1 MSEPV
6 DDPEG
11 VLELRV
17 EQLRREADGVL
28 SVTLADPEGGLL
40 PAWEPGAHIDLELPW
55 DDGGTGGAE
64 ARLVR
69 QYSLCGDPADRF
81 TYTVAVLREHDSS
94 GGSAFVHDELRPGDL
109 VEVGGP
115 RNHFALVPAERY
127 LFVAGGIGITPILP
141 MIRAAEAA
149 GTAWTLAYGGRR
161 RETMAFLGDLAAH
174 GDRVRVVVEAES
186 GPLDLDAVLSGPR
199 EGTAVY
205 CCGPAG
211 LLDAVEARCDPA
223 RADDAWPEGALHIE
237 RFQAKAFDVD
247 PARERPFQV
256 VCARSEVTVQVPAG
270 RSITDCLDG
279 AGIAVPTACR
289 EGICGS
295 CETKILD
302 GVAEHRDSL
311 LTRAEQ
317 EAGQTLM
324 VCVSR
329 ARSER
334 LVLDL

>member
-1 MSEPV
+1 MTE
-6 DDPEG
+6 DDTEEG

-28 SVTLADPEGGLL
+28 SVTLADPDGGLL
-40 PAWEPGAHIDLELPW
+40 PAWEPGAHIDLELP
-55 DDGGTGGAE
+55 G
-64 ARLVR
+64 LVR

-81 TYTVAVLREHDSS
+81 TYTVAVLREAASR
-94 GGSAFVHDELRPGDL
+94 GGSALIHDELRPGDL

-141 MIRAAEAA
+141 MIAAAEAA
-149 GTAWTLAYGGRR
+149 GAAWRLAYGGRR
-161 RETMAFLGDLAAH
+161 RATMAFLDRLAAY
-174 GDRVRVVVEAES
+174 GDRVDVVVEAED
-186 GPLDLDAVLSGPR
+186 GPLDLAALLGTPR
-199 EGTAVY
+199 HGTAVY
-205 CCGPAG
+205 CCGPEG
-211 LLDAVEARCDPA
+211 LLDAVEERCA
-223 RADDAWPEGALHIE
+223 AGWPEDALHLE
-237 RFQAKAFDVD
+237 RFKAKTFDVD
-247 PARERPFQV
+247 PSAERAFEV
-256 VCARSEVTVQVPAG
+256 ICARSQLTVPVPAA
-270 RSITDCLDG
+270 RPIVDCLDE
-279 AGIAVPTACR
+279 AGVSVPTACR

-295 CETKILD
+295 CEVKILD

-311 LTRAEQ
+311 LSHAEQ

-329 ARSER
+329 SRSDR

>member
-1 MSEPV
+1 VNEPL
-6 DDPEG
+6 DDPEEG

-17 EQLRREADGVL
+17 EQLRREAEGVL

-40 PAWEPGAHIDLELPW
+40 PEWEPGAHIDLEFS
-55 DDGGTGGAE
+55 G
-64 ARLVR
+64 LVR

-81 TYTVAVLREHDSS
+81 TSKVAVLREPDPA
-94 GGSAFVHDELRPGDL
+94 GGSAYADDEAPPGDPAA
-109 VEVGGP
+109 VGGP

-127 LFVAGGIGITPILP
+127 LFIAGGIGITPMLP
-141 MIRAAEAA
+141 MIGATEAA
-149 GTAWTLAYGGRR
+149 GAGWRLAYGGRR
-161 RETMAFLGDLAAH
+161 RETMAFLGELARY
-174 GDRVRVVVEAES
+174 GDRVDVVVEAER
-186 GPLDLDAVLSGPR
+186 GPLDLDALLGAPR

-211 LLDAVEARCDPA
+211 LLDAVEERCEA
-223 RADDAWPEGALHIE
+223 AWPEGALHLE
-237 RFQAKAFDVD
+237 RFQAKVFDIDPSAERAF
-247 PARERPFQV
+247 EV
-256 VCARSEVTVQVPAG
+256 VCARSELTVPVPAD
-270 RSITDCLDG
+270 RPINDCLEE

-295 CETKILD
+295 CEVKILD

-311 LTRAEQ
+311 LSRAEQ

-329 ARSER
+329 SRSDR